1 MKHKVEQ
8 LTKLYFY
15 FLSSSQPSQG
25 FTLTELLVAVFA
37 GGIIIS
43 TLLAQTVDFLKI
55 DLKDSAQ
62 ANTQQEMRNAL
73 NFIARDLR
81 EAVYVYDGT
90 ELAALESHLPDFGS
104 NRKPIIAFWKIERL
118 PYIEDSDSKYQ
129 LPGDCENDT
138 LTDNNSDGDLDE
150 ERTNCKNLKI
160 ERSTYTLVTYIQ
172 NTTGPS
178 ASTVWQGQSRLERFE
193 LRKYQPD
200 ALDKLTRTTGYID
213 PRQESTFAD
222 WPNDPITLSSL
233 QSNLPT
239 DTAET
244 LVDFVAAYND
254 ASITA
259 SSCPTNYTRTP
270 TDSNYKSFY
279 ACVRSSTA
287 DNAINQ
293 DVTLYLTGNAY
304 GQSGILDQNAYVPQL
319 ETQVISRGVI
329 DKNPTN

>member
-8 LTKLYFY
+8 LTRLYFH
-15 FLSSSQPSQG
+15 LLPSPKRSQG
-25 FTLTELLVAVFA
+25 MTLTELLVAVFA

-55 DLKDSAQ
+55 NQKDSAQ

-73 NFIARDLR
+73 TYISRDLR

-90 ELAALESHLPDFGS
+90 ELATLEDYLPDFGS
-104 NRKPIIAFWKIERL
+104 NRKPILAFWKIERV
-118 PYIEDSDSKYQ
+118 PYIDDSDAKYQ

-150 ERTNCKNLKI
+150 ERTACESLKI
-160 ERSTYTLVTYIQ
+160 ERTTYTLITYIQ
-172 NTTGPS
+172 NTTAPT
-178 ASTVWQGQSRLERFE
+178 ANDVWQGQSRLERFE
-193 LRKYQPD
+193 LRKYKAD
-200 ALDKLTRTTGYID
+200 ELNKLTRTTGYID
-213 PRQESTFAD
+213 PRLESTFD
-222 WPNDPITLSSL
+222 NWPNDPITLSSL

-244 LVDFVAAYND
+244 LADFVAAHND
-254 ASITA
+254 SSITA
-259 SSCPTNYTRTP
+259 SSCPTDYTRTP

-287 DNAINQ
+287 DKAMNQ
-293 DVTLYLTGNAY
+293 DAILYLTGNAY
-304 GQSGILDQNAYVPQL
+304 GQSGILDENAYVPQL